1 MIDTEVVYCGDNL
14 DQLPRLPNHCIDLV
28 YIDPPFNSNRNYEVF
43 WGETREMR
51 SFEDRHGS
59 TQAYIDF
66 MRPRCVELA
75 RVLKPTGI
83 FYYHCD
89 WHACHYVKVM
99 LDQILGEDNFV
110 NEIIWKRQSSHNDA
124 KQGSRHLGRVHDT
137 LFMYAGSKDHYF
149 KHLYRPYDAEYIEKF
164 YHHVEPETGRRYQLG
179 DLGAPGGAAPSK
191 GNPHY
196 DFLGVSRYW
205 RYSRENMQKLYA
217 EGRVVQTKPGA
228 VPRLKRY
235 LDEGKG
241 VPLGSVWDDIGPVQG
256 VADERIGF
264 PTQKPLKLLE
274 RIIEI
279 SSQPGDLVLD
289 AFCGCGTALVAAQNA
304 GRHWIGIDV
313 SPTACR
319 VMAKRLRDSCGL
331 TENEKLWKI
340 GRGFVVRDLPWT
352 EEQLRKLPPFEF
364 ENWAVIAVGGT
375 PNKAHV
381 GDMGIDGRI
390 YPMSAIPKGRAR
402 EDQFA
407 FMDDWFPIQ
416 VKQRDKVGRPEIDQ
430 FEAAMMR
437 ENREKGFFVGF
448 DFTSDARAEI
458 ARFHGRSQ
466 REIIAITVG
475 ELLQDEQVKRR
486 IPPSPAKASNGRI
499 PRMRFS

>member
-1 MIDTEVVYCGDNL
+1 M
-14 DQLPRLPNHCIDLV
+14 
-28 YIDPPFNSNRNYEVF
+28 
-43 WGETREMR
+43 
-51 SFEDRHGS
+51 
-59 TQAYIDF
+59 
-66 MRPRCVELA
+66 
-75 RVLKPTGI
+75 
-83 FYYHCD
+83 
-89 WHACHYVKVM
+89 
-99 LDQILGEDNFV
+99 
-110 NEIIWKRQSSHNDA
+110 
-124 KQGSRHLGRVHDT
+124 
-137 LFMYAGSKDHYF
+137 
-149 KHLYRPYDAEYIEKF
+149 
-164 YHHVEPETGRRYQLG
+164 
-179 DLGAPGGAAPSK
+179 
-191 GNPHY
+191 
-196 DFLGVSRYW
+196 
-205 RYSRENMQKLYA
+205 
-217 EGRVVQTKPGA
+217 
-228 VPRLKRY
+228 
-235 LDEGKG
+235 
-241 VPLGSVWDDIGPVQG
+241 
-256 VADERIGF
+256 
-264 PTQKPLKLLE
+264 
-274 RIIEI
+274 
-279 SSQPGDLVLD
+279 
-289 AFCGCGTALVAAQNA
+289 
-304 GRHWIGIDV
+304 
-313 SPTACR
+313 
-319 VMAKRLRDSCGL
+319 
-331 TENEKLWKI
+331 
-340 GRGFVVRDLPWT
+340 VRDLPWT